1 MNNQCCDLISYK
13 DLSAMSEL
21 KVISHA
27 MFNISVEQAEASRVD
42 LEHGEGDFQKY
53 CGQLLDELLEN
64 TRSKSLKFRAIEEF
78 VPAHLNVLVNDQN
91 EWDKRTLGIAEKL
104 LSVEI
109 DAQDKIKAM
118 KKKIKKGALL
128 ILLLS
133 RDNNFNFVILKIEH
147 SDFFDEIESKI
158 KKGLPL
164 NRQRLQKSCLVSF
177 SNTYDVEEILISDSG
192 ASISE
197 YWWKNFLST
206 VELQSSE
213 LNTKNAFGSIENFLK
228 REVEKHSSV
237 DYWYM
242 RNDIIAYFRNNEQ
255 FAYDELVEKVRSH
268 KPESPAIDERFDQII
283 EKFKALPDHKNSK
296 FDRQFQLEPNVIRAR
311 IKKTIALSDNIELRI
326 NGEVADFRKKIVPES
341 DALGK
346 YLKIYSDTGYEEF
359 SAGKEDNV

>member
-1 MNNQCCDLISYK
+1 MISYK

-64 TRSKSLKFRAIEEF
+64 TRSKSFKFRAIEEF

-133 RDNNFNFVILKIEH
+133 R
-147 SDFFDEIESKI
+147 
-158 KKGLPL
+158 
-164 NRQRLQKSCLVSF
+164 
-177 SNTYDVEEILISDSG
+177 
-192 ASISE
+192 
-197 YWWKNFLST
+197 
-206 VELQSSE
+206 
-213 LNTKNAFGSIENFLK
+213 
-228 REVEKHSSV
+228 
-237 DYWYM
+237 
-242 RNDIIAYFRNNEQ
+242 
-255 FAYDELVEKVRSH
+255 
-268 KPESPAIDERFDQII
+268 
-283 EKFKALPDHKNSK
+283 
-296 FDRQFQLEPNVIRAR
+296 
-311 IKKTIALSDNIELRI
+311 
-326 NGEVADFRKKIVPES
+326 
-341 DALGK
+341 
-346 YLKIYSDTGYEEF
+346 
-359 SAGKEDNV
+359 